1 MKGGKMN
8 TDQPVLAQLRLL
20 NAIESPLPLEHTEAH
35 ARVAGLAATVTIH
48 QRFRNPLLEKADL
61 EYLFPLPHEAAI
73 TAFELRAGE
82 RIIRASIQEIEKAH
96 QEFEKARQQ
105 GKRAGLLES
114 RRPNL
119 FSIQL
124 ANIQPGEFIEAVI
137 TYHQRLEF
145 NHGQAEFI
153 FPMGITPKYHRPGH
167 DDEAKG
173 VDAPLALDPAQ
184 VGDVE
189 ITVEVDTGLRS
200 GDPVSPSHPL
210 IISRSAE
217 TRFTVKLDGA
227 HLPNRD
233 FILRWQ
239 WDGAAV
245 QFPVWC
251 APSENAGTFL
261 ATFIPSL
268 PDLAAAAIPRE
279 YIFVLDRS
287 GSMGGEP
294 IRQAVNA
301 LRACLRSL
309 NPQDTFAILLFDD
322 RLEWLSALQQITQD
336 AVENVDQL
344 LSTVDG
350 RGGTEIL
357 PALSAALSLPA
368 DRERSRLV
376 IFLTDG
382 AVSAEAQ
389 AITQVRGQMGTARL
403 FTFGV
408 GPSVNRAFLK
418 QLAHIGRG
426 KSEFIGLDEDIEEAI
441 LRFQD
446 RIAFPLL
453 TNISLYAE
461 GCQIWD
467 VYPSELPDLYAGSP
481 LEVVGRYKPDENTRP
496 MTLIVRGERIGVP
509 IEIRAAI
516 KELAPEHALISRI
529 WAHARADDLAEKAA
543 LGLKPEH
550 EVRTEIIS
558 LALEHSLLTKYT
570 AFMAVDQESPTT
582 PGKSYT
588 IKVAHPLP
596 EGLELSGFVGA
607 PAFGALS
614 PAPRAMISEAEFDM
628 EEDLDTPKFLRNRV
642 HRLSEQSVSAMPRR
656 AASSKPLPPPDSS
669 NILNELARTQHL
681 NGSWQ
686 EDMEYTAA
694 ALLAFVRSGH
704 TTLKGHFRKQVARAA
719 AWLKQSN
726 ASGFPCYLR
735 ALALRELADT
745 TRNAEDVA
753 AAEQSLAEIEQ
764 PANDIEAVFLAVLK
778 NESVRK
784 KTPKSIKS
792 LDDLRWAVFVKTKG
806 LRKVPAILL
815 ESELGRTLAAC
826 VFEEQ

>member
-1 MKGGKMN
+1 MN
-8 TDQPVLAQLRLL
+8 TDQSVLAQLRPI

-35 ARVAGLAATVTIH
+35 ARVVGLAVTVTVQ

-82 RIIRASIQEIEKAH
+82 RIIRASIQEIEKAR

-124 ANIQPGEFIEAVI
+124 VNIQPGEFIEAVI

-167 DDEAKG
+167 DDEAQG
-173 VDAPLALDPAQ
+173 VDAPLALDPAE

-189 ITVEVDTGLRS
+189 ITAEVDTGLHS

-210 IISRSAE
+210 IVSRSSE

-251 APSENAGTFL
+251 APAENADTFL
-261 ATFIPSL
+261 ATFIPPL
-268 PDLAAAAIPRE
+268 PDLAAAAMPRE

-309 NPQDTFAILLFDD
+309 NPQDAFAILLFDD

-368 DRERSRLV
+368 DPERSRLV

-453 TNISLYAE
+453 TNISLQSE
-461 GCQIWD
+461 GGQIWD
-467 VYPSELPDLYAGSP
+467 VYPTELPDLYAGSP
-481 LEVVGRYKPDENTRP
+481 LEVVGRYKPEKTRP
-496 MTLIVRGERIGVP
+496 MTLIVRGERMGMPV
-509 IEIRAAI
+509 EMRAVI
-516 KELAPEHALISRI
+516 KELAPEPALIPHM
-529 WAHARADDLAEKAA
+529 WAFARVNDLIEKAA
-543 LGLKPEH
+543 LRLKPEH

-570 AFMAVDQESPTT
+570 AFMAVDQESPST

-614 PAPRAMISEAEFDM
+614 PAPRPVLYLAEFDKK
-628 EEDLDTPKFLRNRV
+628 EDLGSQTLRR
-642 HRLSEQSVSAMPRR
+642 SAPLFQR
-656 AASSKPLPPPDSS
+656 AASSKPLPPPADAST
-669 NILNELARTQHL
+669 ILRELARTQHL

-694 ALLAFVRSGH
+694 ALLAFVRGGH
-704 TTLKGHFRKQVARAA
+704 TTIKGHFRKQVARAA
-719 AWLKQSN
+719 AWLKQSS

-735 ALALRELADT
+735 ALALRELADAT
-745 TRNAEDVA
+745 GKAEDVA
-753 AAEQSLAEIEQ
+753 VAEQSLAEIKQ
-764 PANDIEAVFLAVLK
+764 PANDVEAVFLAVLK
-778 NESVRK
+778 NKPVKK
-784 KTPKSIKS
+784 KTPKSVKS

-826 VFEEQ
+826 VIEEQ